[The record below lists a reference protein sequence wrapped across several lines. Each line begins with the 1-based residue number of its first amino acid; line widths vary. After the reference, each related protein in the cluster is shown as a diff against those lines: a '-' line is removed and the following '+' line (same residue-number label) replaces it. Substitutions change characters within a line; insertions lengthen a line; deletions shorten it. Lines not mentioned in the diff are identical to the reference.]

1 MRPACTA
8 GYCVLQAGA
17 APSRGEKGGKDP
29 PSRPAK
35 PDTVTSFMDGV
46 ARASLPLIQRPD
58 TIIMSRP
65 RGRGRARKRRKRMC

>member
-8 GYCVLQAGA
+8 GYCGLQAGA
-17 APSRGEKGGKDP
+17 APSREEKGGKDP

-35 PDTVTSFMDGV
+35 PDSFMDGI

-58 TIIMSRP
+58 TILL
-65 RGRGRARKRRKRMC
+65 